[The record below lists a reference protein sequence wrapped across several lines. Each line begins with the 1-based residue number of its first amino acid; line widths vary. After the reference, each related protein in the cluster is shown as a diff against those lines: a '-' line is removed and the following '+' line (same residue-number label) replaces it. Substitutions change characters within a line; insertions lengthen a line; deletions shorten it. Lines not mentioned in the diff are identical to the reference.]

1 MRKLFG
7 ISNIKNKNTLDNSI
21 ESYYIKS
28 SSSYLTNIRLYD
40 VSNTDLDKQITDL
53 VSFNSPYNS
62 HAIINDSAEV
72 YLNKIYVGR
81 QR

>member
-21 ESYYIKS
+21 ESYCIKS
-28 SSSYLTNIRLYD
+28 SNSYLTNIRLYD

-72 YLNKIYVGR
+72 YLNKIYIG
-81 QR
+81 QQG